1 MKIIPAAANHFALA
15 LAFALLSSSS
25 PVQAQKTIELSLGH
39 VNPTDYQYHIAAVA
53 FAKEVEARSQ
63 GAMRVNLFP
72 SAQLGGEVKMI
83 QGVRT
88 GTQDLVITASG
99 PLENTAREFAVWSFP
114 YLFKDYD
121 HAMRAMQSP
130 VGREMLAGLDKHGLI
145 GLGFIA
151 PVERNIFTNGKRI
164 TRAADMAGLKI
175 RVIQGP
181 SFVKTYEALGAQPTP
196 MAYSELYT
204 ALQNGTVDAAENGP
218 DNFVEHKLIEVSK
231 TYSMARI
238 MYMPSV
244 MLMSASRYNRL
255 TPEQQAVT
263 RAATE
268 VALKT
273 NHDAYKQIYDRN
285 LQHIKDST
293 IDFIEPDLDSFRTT
307 RDAVHASLLSSMPQT
322 KPWYEK
328 IMALQE

>member
-1 MKIIPAAANHFALA
+1 MRTVPFFARRATVALA
-15 LAFALLSSSS
+15 LAAALASGSS
-25 PVQAQKTIELSLGH
+25 QAQTTTELSLGH

-53 FAKEVEARSQ
+53 FAKEVAARS
-63 GAMRVNLFP
+63 GGTMKVNLFP

-83 QGVRT
+83 QGTRT

-99 PLENTAREFAVWSFP
+99 PLENTAREFAVFSFP
-114 YLFKDYD
+114 YLFRDYD
-121 HAMRAMQSP
+121 HAHRVMQGP
-130 VGREMLAGLDKHGLI
+130 TGQAMLAGLDKHGLI

-151 PVERNIFTNGKRI
+151 PVERNIFTNGRRI
-164 TRAADMAGLKI
+164 TKAADMAGLKI

-231 TYSMARI
+231 TYTMARI

-244 MLMSASRYNRL
+244 MLMSASRYNSL
-255 TPEQQAVT
+255 TPAQQNII
-263 RAATE
+263 REATA

-273 NHDAYKQIYDRN
+273 NHDAYRQIYDKN
-285 LQHIKDST
+285 LQRIKDSE
-293 IDFIEPDLDSFRTT
+293 IEFIEPDLDSFRVT
-307 RDAVHASLLSSMPQT
+307 RQSVHDSLLASMSQT
-322 KPWYEK
+322 RVWYER
-328 IMALQE
+328 ITLQE